1 MAVIPVVSS
10 VQPTVVADD
19 RLVTITGSYLSLPD
33 IETTLLIG
41 GERIEPLRTVSL
53 AVSQVAG
60 GTPDAVSFEVPM
72 SLAAGSYPLELE
84 FSDGEELLMV
94 SAGEITV
101 EAVLPRPN
109 PISVLHGASFQE
121 TIAPCGIA
129 SLFGANLTMQS
140 AESASD
146 LPLPTKLASTS
157 VTLDG
162 VAAPLFF
169 VSSGQVNFQVP
180 CEITGVQSLQV
191 KTTADEAE
199 LDSELLELG
208 VSEVA
213 PGLFTWPDGETAIAQ
228 DFGSD
233 GKSFFVLDPSKPEAF
248 AAPDRSLAILVH
260 EITIS

>member
-94 SAGEITV
+94 SAG
-101 EAVLPRPN
+101 
-109 PISVLHGASFQE
+109 
-121 TIAPCGIA
+121 
-129 SLFGANLTMQS
+129 
-140 AESASD
+140 
-146 LPLPTKLASTS
+146 
-157 VTLDG
+157 
-162 VAAPLFF
+162 
-169 VSSGQVNFQVP
+169 
-180 CEITGVQSLQV
+180 
-191 KTTADEAE
+191 
-199 LDSELLELG
+199 
-208 VSEVA
+208 
-213 PGLFTWPDGETAIAQ
+213 
-228 DFGSD
+228 
-233 GKSFFVLDPSKPEAF
+233 
-248 AAPDRSLAILVH
+248 
-260 EITIS
+260 